1 LNKIRICNNN
11 CIFCF
16 IKQLP
21 KNLRPTL
28 YIKDDDYLQSFVNGN
43 FITLTNIR
51 EKDLNKIIKYN
62 LYPLHI
68 SLHSFDI
75 KVRNKI
81 FQNKNSISGIK
92 NLKILDN
99 NGIKTNIQIVL
110 CPGINDGKD
119 LEKTLIKLNKN
130 FNNIISIGMVPVGIT
145 KYNKC
150 SELKPYNKIS
160 ASEIINFTNNFN
172 KKYNSDN
179 IFLSDEFYIIAEKKF
194 PDYNYYKDF
203 FQINNGVG
211 KYIKFLN
218 QIFKFFQVKKKK
230 ISINSI
236 DNNND
241 PFKKCILIITSEYGK
256 YVITETLKI
265 IGKKEKDFNLPA
277 NSNLKVIG
285 IKNNFFGGNIKV
297 TGLLSGIDIISNLD
311 KIKITKYSKIIIPD
325 CIFNNDN
332 LTIDNYRKHEI
343 ERISNRIKII
353 PEDGL
358 SFVKEICK

>member
-1 LNKIRICNNN
+1 MDKVRICNNN

-28 YIKDDDYLQSFVNGN
+28 YIKDDDYLQSFINGN
-43 FITLTNIR
+43 FITLTNIK
-51 EKDLNKIIKYN
+51 EKDLNKIIKYD

-92 NLKILDN
+92 NLKFLDN

-110 CPGINDGKD
+110 IPGINDRKD
-119 LEKTLIKLNKN
+119 LENTLTKLTRH
-130 FNNIISIGMVPVGIT
+130 FNNIISIGIVPVGIT

-150 SELKPYNKIS
+150 SELKTYNKIG

-211 KYIKFLN
+211 KYINFLN
-218 QIFKFFQVKKKK
+218 QIFKFFQVKKEK
-230 ISINSI
+230 ISINLT
-236 DNNND
+236 DNNNN
-241 PFKKCILIITSEYGK
+241 PYKKGILIVTSEYGK
-256 YVITETLKI
+256 YIITETLKI
-265 IGKKEKDFNLPA
+265 IGKKEKDFSLLV
-277 NSNLKVIG
+277 NSYLKVIS
-285 IKNNFFGGNIKV
+285 IKNDFFGGNIKV
-297 TGLLSGIDIISNLD
+297 TGLLSGIDIISNLK

-358 SFVKEICK
+358 SFIKEIY

>member
-1 LNKIRICNNN
+1 MNKIRICNND

-16 IKQLP
+16 VKQLP

-28 YIKDDDYLQSFVNGN
+28 YIKDDDYLQSFINGN
-43 FITLTNIR
+43 FITLTNIK

-62 LYPLHI
+62 LYPLYI

-75 KVRNKI
+75 KIRNKI
-81 FQNKNSISGIK
+81 FQNKNSISGVK

-119 LEKTLIKLNKN
+119 LENTLTKLTKY
-130 FNNIISIGMVPVGIT
+130 FNNIISIGIVPVGIT
-145 KYNKC
+145 KYNNY
-150 SELKPYNKIS
+150 SELKPYTKIS

-179 IFLSDEFYIIAEKKF
+179 IFLSDEFYVIAEKKF

-203 FQINNGVG
+203 YQINNGVG
-211 KYIKFLN
+211 KYINFLN
-218 QIFKFFQVKKKK
+218 QIFKFFQDNKKKFF
-230 ISINSI
+230 INLI
-236 DNNND
+236 DNNNN
-241 PFKKCILIITSEYGK
+241 PYKKGILVITSEYGK
-256 YVITETLKI
+256 HVIINTLKI
-265 IGKKEKDFNLPA
+265 IGEKWKDFNLLVNPY
-277 NSNLKVIG
+277 LKVIS
-285 IKNNFFGGNIKV
+285 IKNDFFGGNIKV
-297 TGLLSGIDIISNLD
+297 TGLLSGIDIISNLK

-325 CIFNNDN
+325 CIFNKDN

-343 ERISNRIKII
+343 KRISNRIKII

-358 SFVKEICK
+358 SFVKEIC

>member
-1 LNKIRICNNN
+1 LDKIRICNNN

-16 IKQLP
+16 IEQLP

-28 YIKDDDYLQSFVNGN
+28 YIKDDDYLQSFINGN
-43 FITLTNIR
+43 FVTLTNI
-51 EKDLNKIIKYN
+51 KKNDLNKIIKYK

-75 KVRNKI
+75 KIRNKI
-81 FQNKNSISGIK
+81 FQNKNSFSGIK

-99 NGIKTNIQIVL
+99 NKIKTNIQIVL

-119 LEKTLIKLNKN
+119 LENTLIKLTKH
-130 FNNIISIGMVPVGIT
+130 FNNIISIGIVPVGIT

-194 PDYNYYKDF
+194 PDCNYYKGF
-203 FQINNGVG
+203 CQINNGIG
-211 KYIKFLN
+211 KYTNFLN
-218 QIFKFFQVKKKK
+218 QIFKFFQVNKKKV
-230 ISINSI
+230 SINLI
-236 DNNND
+236 NNNNN
-241 PFKKCILIITSEYGK
+241 PYKKCILIITSEYGK
-256 YVITETLKI
+256 HLITETLKI
-265 IGKKEKDFNLPA
+265 IGKKVKDFNLLLNP
-277 NSNLKVIG
+277 NLKVIS
-285 IKNNFFGGNIKV
+285 IKNDFFGGNIKV
-297 TGLLSGIDIISNLD
+297 TGLLSGIDIISNLK
-311 KIKITKYSKIIIPD
+311 KIKITKYTKIIIPD

-332 LTIDNYRKHEI
+332 LTIDNYRKNEI

-358 SFVKEICK
+358 SFVKEIC